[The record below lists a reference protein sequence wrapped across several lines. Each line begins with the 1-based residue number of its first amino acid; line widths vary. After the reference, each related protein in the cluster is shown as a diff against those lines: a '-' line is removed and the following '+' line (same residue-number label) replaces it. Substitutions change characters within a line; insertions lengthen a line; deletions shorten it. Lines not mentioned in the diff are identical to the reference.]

1 MEDVALTMPFMRRL
15 GIVIAQSLAT
25 KHQKRHVASLQSLCR
40 NASHTVSAAKEFQ
53 EGNNRN
59 SNHNSS
65 YTRTALGLGAGLL
78 LGATAKTLYDERTKD
93 KEFPKG
99 ILPAVQA
106 SSPLPPEDGSVGK
119 ENAPT
124 YFRKRDMFNFVAD
137 AVEKASAGV
146 VFISISDTRR
156 HIVRNHQHL
165 SNGSG
170 FIVGEDGLILTNA
183 HVVSNFPQSAAIKVR
198 LLDGKEYSA
207 VVEEIDTVSDLAL
220 LRINCTGL
228 TPLKLGD
235 SSAVRPG
242 EFVAALG
249 SPLSLS
255 NSVTVGVVSSTDRGS
270 GELGLRGR
278 DMQYIQTDAAITFGN
293 SGGPL
298 INLDGEVIGI
308 NSMTVTSG
316 ISFAIPVDH
325 AKAFM
330 NKAEKKRVDLAKYP
344 KPSTAQ
350 RRYLGVTMLTLTKSI
365 LQELQSRGGP
375 MSSIPSDIAQGVFI
389 WKVVVGSPAYQ
400 SGLIPGDII
409 THINN
414 DPVAS
419 SRDVYRSLEQKG
431 DLVMVVVRN
440 GQRYKVVVSPEV

>member
-1 MEDVALTMPFMRRL
+1 MPFMKRF
-15 GIVIAQSLAT
+15 GSVIIRSWAT
-25 KHQKRHVASLQSLCR
+25 KHQKHHVASLQSLCR
-40 NASHTVSAAKEFQ
+40 NVSHTVSAAKDGQKE
-53 EGNNRN
+53 NDRN
-59 SNHNSS
+59 SNHGSS
-65 YTRTALGLGAGLL
+65 YTRTALGLGAGLI

-93 KEFPKG
+93 KEFPRR

-106 SSPLPPEDGSVGK
+106 SSPLPPEDVSVAGNGEASAFFK
-119 ENAPT
+119 
-124 YFRKRDMFNFVAD
+124 KRDMYNFVAD
-137 AVEKASAGV
+137 AVQKASGGV
-146 VFISISDTRR
+146 VFISINDTRR
-156 HIVRNHQHL
+156 HIIRQYQHL

-170 FIVGEDGLILTNA
+170 FIVSEDGLILTNA
-183 HVVSNFPQSAAIKVR
+183 HVVSNFPKSVEIKVR
-198 LLDGKEYSA
+198 LIDGREYSA

-228 TPLKLGD
+228 VPLKLGD
-235 SSAVRPG
+235 SSGVRPG

-249 SPLSLS
+249 CPLSLS
-255 NSVTVGVVSSTDRGS
+255 NSVTLGVVSSADRGS
-270 GELGLRGR
+270 VELGLRGK

-325 AKAFM
+325 AKEFM
-330 NKAEKKRVDLAKYP
+330 KKAEKKRVDLAKYP
-344 KPSTAQ
+344 KPSSTQ

-375 MSSIPSDIAQGVFI
+375 MSSIPSDITQGVFI

-414 DPVAS
+414 EPVAS
-419 SRDVYRSLEQKG
+419 SRDVYRSLEHKG

-440 GQRYKVVVSPEV
+440 GQRYKVIVSPEE